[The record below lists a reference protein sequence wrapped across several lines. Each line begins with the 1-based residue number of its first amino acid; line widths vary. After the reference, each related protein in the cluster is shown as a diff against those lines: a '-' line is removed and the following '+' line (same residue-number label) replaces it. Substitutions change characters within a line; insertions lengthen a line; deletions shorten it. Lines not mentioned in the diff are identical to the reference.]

1 MTRTPPRTFTAVDA
15 VIAAAMICGAAAAF
29 AATATILPDR
39 VAVYRQNTIIAE
51 YPLKDDISF
60 TVNGKIGPVGIEIKN
75 GAASITR
82 STCPKGICATAGA
95 ANSPNVQLICA
106 PNNIMVKIL
115 STGGSGGAGGVDGVT
130 Y

>member
-1 MTRTPPRTFTAVDA
+1 MTQTPPRTFTAIDA
-15 VIAAAMICGAAAAF
+15 MIAAAMICAALAAF
-29 AATATILPDR
+29 AAAATVLPDR

-60 TVNGKIGPVGIEIKN
+60 TVNGKIGPVSIEIKN

-82 STCPKGICATAGA
+82 SACPKGICAMAGA

-115 STGGSGGAGGVDGVT
+115 STAGGNGGVDGVT

>member
-1 MTRTPPRTFTAVDA
+1 MTRTPPRAFTVVDA
-15 VIAAAMICGAAAAF
+15 TIAAAMICGAIAAF
-29 AATATILPDR
+29 AAATTIQPDR
-39 VAVYRQNTIIAE
+39 IAVYRQNTIIAE

-60 TVNGKIGPVGIEIKN
+60 TVNGKIGPVNIEIKN
-75 GAASITR
+75 GAASIAHA
-82 STCPKGICATAGA
+82 TCPKGICTTAGA

-115 STGGSGGAGGVDGVT
+115 SAGNGGGNGDVDGVT